1 MPNNAF
7 MIVPRMV
14 HTMDRLSKEREF
26 ARKPNNVVAGMAVSS
41 LLGATAALAI
51 AGDLNANGMKK
62 SLSVLN
68 AVQSKWVSSF

>member
-1 MPNNAF
+1 MKA
-7 MIVPRMV
+7 
-14 HTMDRLSKEREF
+14 KY
-26 ARKPNNVVAGMAVSS
+26 VVAGMAVSS

-68 AVQSKWVSSF
+68 AVQSKWVSSFDPRRPLGRLCFLQRIDKMMRMGI

>member
-1 MPNNAF
+1 MKA
-7 MIVPRMV
+7 
-14 HTMDRLSKEREF
+14 KY
-26 ARKPNNVVAGMAVSS
+26 VVAGMAVSS